1 MNQVPPDGDP
11 RILIPPTLSPAAF
24 AARDAAGRIVAFAGE
39 TMGTRWSLSA
49 VSPHAN
55 TAQTVQA
62 ALDRVVAQMSQWEPA
77 SDISRFNRGAPGA
90 WQNVPPE
97 FARVLKAALQV
108 AERSGGAFDPALGA
122 AVDLW
127 GFGPAPAPDDA
138 PDEAATTAAIAGGID
153 FDGPGLRAR
162 RTASA
167 RLDLSGIAK
176 GFGVDLAA
184 ERLLASGLRH
194 FLLEVGGELRGHG
207 LKPDGQPW
215 WVEIERPPHSRFG
228 PLRVALHEHAVAT
241 SGDYR
246 RWLDAGGERH
256 AHTLDP
262 RTGRPVANA
271 VHAVTVLHESCMM
284 ADAWATALTVL
295 GPTEGMALA
304 DREGLA
310 AYMIADREE
319 HLSRGLQAMLD

>member
-1 MNQVPPDGDP
+1 MPPVSPDSEP

-24 AARDAAGRIVAFAGE
+24 AARDAAGRITQFSGE

-49 VSPHAN
+49 VSAPID
-55 TAQTVQA
+55 TVRIVQA

-77 SDISRFNRGAPGA
+77 SDISRFNRGPTNA
-90 WQNVPPE
+90 WQSLPPE

-138 PDEAATTAAIAGGID
+138 PTETATNEAITGGID

-162 RTASA
+162 RKGSA

-176 GFGVDLAA
+176 GFGADLAV
-184 ERLLASGLRH
+184 EHLLASGLRH

-207 LKPDGQPW
+207 LKPEGQPW
-215 WVEIERPPHSRFG
+215 WVEIERPQQSRFA

-262 RTGRPVANA
+262 RTGRPLANG

-295 GPTEGMALA
+295 GPVEGMALA
-304 DREGLA
+304 DTEGLA
-310 AYMIADREE
+310 AYMIAGEAE
-319 HLSRGLQAMLD
+319 FLSDALQAMLD

>member
-1 MNQVPPDGDP
+1 MPPVSPDGEP

-24 AARDAAGRIVAFAGE
+24 AARDSAGRIAQFAGE

-49 VSPHAN
+49 VSAPVD
-55 TAQTVQA
+55 TARTVQA

-77 SDISRFNRGAPGA
+77 SDISRFNRSAPGT
-90 WQNVPPE
+90 WQSLPPE

-108 AERSGGAFDPALGA
+108 AESSGGAFDPALGA

-138 PDEAATTAAIAGGID
+138 PAEAATTAAVAGGID

-167 RLDLSGIAK
+167 RLDLSAIAK
-176 GFGVDLAA
+176 GFGADLAA
-184 ERLLASGLRH
+184 EHLLASGLRH

-207 LKPDGQPW
+207 LKPEGQPW
-215 WVEIERPPHSRFG
+215 WVEIERPPQARFA
-228 PLRVALHEHAVAT
+228 PLRMALHEQAVAT

-271 VHAVTVLHESCMM
+271 VHSVTVLHESCMM

-295 GPTEGMALA
+295 GATEGIALA
-304 DREGLA
+304 DAEGLA
-310 AYMIADREE
+310 VYMIAGEE
-319 HLSRGLQAMLD
+319 ELLSAALRTMLD